1 MSVLEDPDAPVR
13 GLSSRQMAFY
23 RFRRNPLAM
32 IGAFI
37 VLRVIVVAIFA
48 PLLAPSPESAGAFV
62 DFRNRHAP
70 PSWDHPMGT
79 DNVGRDVLSRVFYGY
94 RVSLGLVVAVAV
106 VVSSVV
112 VIAASPKTT
121 QSSFVLP
128 INVALVSFNVD
139 AFLFAF
145 LNWVRTDFN
154 FIAID
159 LASIQEQGCI
169 IVDMVGPNG
178 VSLDVHYV

>member
-1 MSVLEDPDAPVR
+1 MTVTVLVSSIFFCLFFLRASN
-13 GLSSRQMAFY
+13 LSFLR
-23 RFRRNPLAM
+23 
-32 IGAFI
+32 
-37 VLRVIVVAIFA
+37 VLRA
-48 PLLAPSPESAGAFV
+48 
-62 DFRNRHAP
+62 
-70 PSWDHPMGT
+70 
-79 DNVGRDVLSRVFYGY
+79 
-94 RVSLGLVVAVAV
+94 VSLGLVVAVAV

-145 LNWVRTDFN
+145 LNWFLIDFN